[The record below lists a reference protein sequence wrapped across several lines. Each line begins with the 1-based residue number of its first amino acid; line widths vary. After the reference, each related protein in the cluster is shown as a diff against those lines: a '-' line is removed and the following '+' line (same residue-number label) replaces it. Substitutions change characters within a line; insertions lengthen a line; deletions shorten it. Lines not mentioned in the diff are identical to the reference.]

1 VVRWPRSPTS
11 QTIRGPWH
19 SVLANATILEPPAN
33 HEPVEIDLYGQVN
46 GEFINGHQ
54 YSGSGGQFDFVQGAS
69 FSKGGKSFIG
79 RKSSAK
85 NGTISSIVPNVNMA
99 TDTRMD
105 VEHIVTEFG
114 MVNLR
119 GRSTRERALALIAI
133 AHPNFRAE
141 LTRHAKS
148 INLISKGFPVY
159 FGNCYKLL
167 HPPIGPQHPL
177 CVELLHYL
185 TDVVGKNRKRLCASD
200 PVLPKGGPWKRLVGI
215 S

>member
-1 VVRWPRSPTS
+1 
-11 QTIRGPWH
+11 
-19 SVLANATILEPPAN
+19 
-33 HEPVEIDLYGQVN
+33 
-46 GEFINGHQ
+46 
-54 YSGSGGQFDFVQGAS
+54 
-69 FSKGGKSFIG
+69 
-79 RKSSAK
+79 
-85 NGTISSIVPNVNMA
+85 
-99 TDTRMD
+99 MD

>member
-1 VVRWPRSPTS
+1 VVRSPRSPTS

-19 SVLANATILEPPAN
+19 SVLANATILEHPAN
-33 HEPVEIDLYGQVN
+33 HEPVESDLYGQVN
-46 GEFINGHQ
+46 GQFINGHQ
-54 YSGSGGQFDFVQGAS
+54 YSGSGGQGAS
-69 FSKGGKSFIG
+69 FSTGGKSFIG

-119 GRSTRERALALIAI
+119 GRSTRARALALIAI

-141 LTRHAKS
+141 LTRHEKS
-148 INLISKGFPVY
+148 INLISKGFLVY

-167 HPPIGPQHPL
+167 HPHSIRV
-177 CVELLHYL
+177 CVEFLHYL